1 MKYLKRKDN
10 KRRNLFKI
18 YEIKRKYL
26 KYIIYNN
33 KLSKYI
39 KIKAMLILNRLPKDS
54 SRIRIK
60 NRCVITNRPKSIYRD
75 FKMSRIILRNL
86 AHNGLLSGIIKSSW

>member
-1 MKYLKRKDN
+1 MKYLKEKDN
-10 KRRNLFKI
+10 KRRNLFKRF
-18 YEIKRKYL
+18 EIKRKYL

-33 KLSKYI
+33 KLSKYT
-39 KIKAMLILNRLPKDS
+39 KMKAMLIINKLPKDS

-60 NRCVITNRPKSIYRD
+60 NRCIITGRPKSIYRD
-75 FKMSRIILRNL
+75 FKVSRIILRNL